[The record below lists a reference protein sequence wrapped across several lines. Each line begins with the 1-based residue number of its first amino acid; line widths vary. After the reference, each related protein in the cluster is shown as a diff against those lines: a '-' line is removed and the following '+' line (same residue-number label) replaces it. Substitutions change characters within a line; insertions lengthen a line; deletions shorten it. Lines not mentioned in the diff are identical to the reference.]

1 MMQKWLIIFILL
13 CTPLEFSAAQ
23 EFNAGIVKG
32 LWYDQELFFAD
43 EPIRMYVAVRNNTGA
58 DLKGAVEFF
67 VNGERI
73 ERNFIDALNGRIVE
87 SWADWTPKYGTS
99 TVSASLSRTEITS
112 TASGTKSV
120 TLRSTIAE
128 DMIFVDLDTDKDDIG
143 NAEDTDDDG
152 DGVSDTE
159 ELEKGTDPL
168 KYDEPEGEEDEANT
182 DGEDESGGEAAAL
195 KTSGDSNEPQGL
207 EQFLTDNRAGN
218 TLSSVTNFINT
229 SKDKLDEYREERR
242 VSRNQSGQE
251 ETSGGEAAAPTTT
264 SPTAGDSEED
274 EVGEVGEHDS
284 ATTSHIGEITRST
297 EATES
302 NFGAFIKSIFGGIK
316 ALILFVYDALLFGLS
331 KFLAHPI
338 LVQITLLLLILFL
351 FLKLAMRLSNRNY

>member
-1 MMQKWLIIFILL
+1 MQKWLIIFILL

-152 DGVSDTE
+152 DGESDTE

-168 KYDEPEGEEDEANT
+168 
-182 DGEDESGGEAAAL
+182 
-195 KTSGDSNEPQGL
+195 
-207 EQFLTDNRAGN
+207 
-218 TLSSVTNFINT
+218 
-229 SKDKLDEYREERR
+229 
-242 VSRNQSGQE
+242 
-251 ETSGGEAAAPTTT
+251 
-264 SPTAGDSEED
+264 
-274 EVGEVGEHDS
+274 
-284 ATTSHIGEITRST
+284 
-297 EATES
+297 
-302 NFGAFIKSIFGGIK
+302 
-316 ALILFVYDALLFGLS
+316 
-331 KFLAHPI
+331 
-338 LVQITLLLLILFL
+338 
-351 FLKLAMRLSNRNY
+351 

>member
-1 MMQKWLIIFILL
+1 MQKWLIIFILL

-195 KTSGDSNEPQGL
+195 KTSGDSN
-207 EQFLTDNRAGN
+207 
-218 TLSSVTNFINT
+218 
-229 SKDKLDEYREERR
+229 
-242 VSRNQSGQE
+242 
-251 ETSGGEAAAPTTT
+251 TTT